1 MILGYKDR
9 RTELFASGTF
19 VAAFQ
24 GFEKQV
30 AKRLSILM
38 WLHLT
43 FYLFLFFIFFACARQ
58 MPPPGGP
65 LDKTPPRVIDTVPA
79 DDSVRV
85 GLDTPI
91 RIRFSEAMDRRSV
104 ERALFI
110 SPQSAE
116 EPNFRWRGDVLEI
129 RLPDGLQ
136 ADRTYLVTV
145 GQESADE
152 WRNRMRSSY
161 SFGFATGDRLN
172 RGELNGRVLK
182 SEEERGQVFVWA
194 YDLSVVA
201 APDLGRDR
209 PTYVT
214 QPDETGHF
222 VLPRLGSGN
231 YRIFAF
237 GDQNNDRAYS
247 YGDLLALPPG
257 DVVFTGEE
265 RVRLGDLKLAV
276 RDTSAPALV
285 AARTPDQQHVLM
297 RFDEPVRVWGV
308 EITDLSVLEIY
319 QDPVDS
325 SGVGMITESQTQGV
339 EYRVRVDVADRWG
352 NRDTTEVT
360 VRGDGTRDRRA
371 PEVLAISPAEN
382 AEHVLPTAVIRML
395 FSDAMRVDPLSDLW
409 VASDSTVVPQGRFEW
424 VAPNHLIFTPDSL
437 WMGGET
443 IRLIG
448 KREGLLD
455 IGDNILSERVSF
467 VFSVMDTAALGRV
480 SGTTSSSD
488 MVIWVEGLTHDFFRE
503 QVLRDTAFRLT
514 NLLPGTYRISGFL
527 DRDRNGQWMSGQ
539 VHPFVPAEPLIA
551 QADTVEV
558 RARWET
564 EVGKLESKIWWILLP
579 DEKSP

>member
-1 MILGYKDR
+1 MWHYHQH
-9 RTELFASGTF
+9 FH
-19 VAAFQ
+19 
-24 GFEKQV
+24 QV
-30 AKRLSILM
+30 TARVSRLISYFLSVFIGVHL

-43 FYLFLFFIFFACARQ
+43 SYLFLVCIFFACARQ

-65 LDKTPPRVIDTVPA
+65 LDKTPPRVVDTVPA

-110 SPQSAE
+110 SPQGAE
-116 EPNFRWRGDVLEI
+116 EFDFKWRGDVLEV
-129 RLPDGLQ
+129 RLSGGLQ
-136 ADRTYLVTV
+136 ADRTYLITV

-152 WRNRMRSSY
+152 WRNRMRASY

-182 SEEERGQVFVWA
+182 SKEERGQVFVWA
-194 YDLSVVA
+194 YDLSVVM
-201 APDLGRDR
+201 APDPGSDR

-214 QPDETGHF
+214 QPDEAGHF
-222 VLPRLGSGN
+222 VLPRLGSGD

-237 GDQNNDRAYS
+237 DDRNNDRTYS
-247 YGDLLALPPG
+247 SGDLLALPPG
-257 DVVFTGEE
+257 DVVLTDER

-297 RFDEPVRVWGV
+297 RFDEPVRVLGV
-308 EITDLSVLEIY
+308 EISGLSVLEIY
-319 QDPVDS
+319 QDPADS
-325 SGVGMITESQTQGV
+325 SGVGVITEPQTQGAK
-339 EYRVRVDVADRWG
+339 YKARVDIADRWG
-352 NRDTTEVT
+352 NRDATDVM

-371 PEVLAISPAEN
+371 PEVLVRIPAEN

-395 FSDAMRVDPLSDLW
+395 FSDAMRVDAVSDFW

-424 VAPNHLIFTPDSL
+424 VAPNHLVFIPDSL
-437 WMGGET
+437 WTSGET
-443 IRLIG
+443 VRLIG
-448 KREGLLD
+448 NRERLLD
-455 IGDNILSERVSF
+455 TGGNVLSEPISF
-467 VFSVMDTAALGRV
+467 VFSVMDTAALGHI
-480 SGTTSSSD
+480 SGTTSSPD
-488 MVIWVEGLTHDFFRE
+488 MVIWVAGLTHDFFGE
-503 QVLRDTAFRLT
+503 QVLQDTTFSLA
-514 NLLPGTYRISGFL
+514 NLLPGAYRISGYL

-539 VHPFVPAEPLIA
+539 VHPFVPAEPLIV

-564 EVGKLESKIWWILLP
+564 EAGKLESKIWWMLP
-579 DEKSP
+579 SDEKSP

>member
-1 MILGYKDR
+1 M
-9 RTELFASGTF
+9 
-19 VAAFQ
+19 
-24 GFEKQV
+24 
-30 AKRLSILM
+30 
-38 WLHLT
+38 
-43 FYLFLFFIFFACARQ
+43 ACARQ

-110 SPQSAE
+110 SPQGAE
-116 EPNFRWRGDVLEI
+116 EFDFKWRGDVLEV

-152 WRNRMRSSY
+152 WRNRMRASY

-182 SEEERGQVFVWA
+182 SKEERGQVFVWA
-194 YDLSVVA
+194 YDLSVVT
-201 APDLGRDR
+201 APDPGSDR

-247 YGDLLALPPG
+247 SGDLLALPPG
-257 DVVFTGEE
+257 DVALSDEG

-297 RFDEPVRVWGV
+297 RFDEPVRVLGV
-308 EITDLSVLEIY
+308 EISGLSVLEIY

-325 SGVGMITESQTQGV
+325 SGVGLITELQTQGV
-339 EYRVRVDVADRWG
+339 EYSARVDVVDRWG
-352 NRDTTEVT
+352 NRDTTDVM

-371 PEVLAISPAEN
+371 PEVLARAPSEN
-382 AEHVLPTAVIRML
+382 AENVLPTAVIRML
-395 FSDAMRVDPLSDLW
+395 FSDAMRVDGVSDFW
-409 VASDSTVVPQGRFEW
+409 IASDSTVVPQGHFEW
-424 VAPNHLIFTPDSL
+424 VASNHLVFLPDSL
-437 WMGGET
+437 WTSGET
-443 IRLIG
+443 FRLIG
-448 KREGLLD
+448 NRERLLD
-455 IGDNILSERVSF
+455 IGGNVLSEPISF

-488 MVIWVEGLTHDFFRE
+488 VVVWVEGLTHDFFRE
-503 QVLRDTAFRLT
+503 QVLRDTTFSLT
-514 NLLPGTYRISGFL
+514 SLLPGTYRISGFL
-527 DRDRNGQWMSGQ
+527 DRDHNGQWMSGQ
-539 VHPFVPAEPLIA
+539 VHPFLPAEPLIA
-551 QADTVEV
+551 RADTVEV

-564 EVGKLESKIWWILLP
+564 EVEKLESKIWWMLP
-579 DEKSP
+579 TSEESP

>member
-1 MILGYKDR
+1 MWHYHQP
-9 RTELFASGTF
+9 FH
-19 VAAFQ
+19 
-24 GFEKQV
+24 QV
-30 AKRLSILM
+30 TARVSRLA
-38 WLHLT
+38 
-43 FYLFLFFIFFACARQ
+43 FYLFFSFLIACARQ

-65 LDKTPPRVIDTVPA
+65 LDKTPPRVVDTVPA

-110 SPQSAE
+110 SPQGAE
-116 EPNFRWRGDVLEI
+116 EFDFKWRGDVLEV
-129 RLPDGLQ
+129 RSSGGLQ
-136 ADRTYLVTV
+136 ADRTYLITV

-152 WRNRMRSSY
+152 WRNRMRASY

-182 SEEERGQVFVWA
+182 SKEERGQVFVWA
-194 YDLSVVA
+194 YDLSVVM
-201 APDLGRDR
+201 APDPGSDR

-214 QPDETGHF
+214 QPDEAGHF

-237 GDQNNDRAYS
+237 GDQNNDRTYS
-247 YGDLLALPPG
+247 SGDLLALPPG
-257 DVVFTGEE
+257 DVALTDEE

-297 RFDEPVRVWGV
+297 RFDEPVRVLGV
-308 EITDLSVLEIY
+308 EISGLSVLEIY
-319 QDPVDS
+319 QDPADS
-325 SGVGMITESQTQGV
+325 SGVGVITEPQTQGAK
-339 EYRVRVDVADRWG
+339 YKARVDIADRWG
-352 NRDTTEVT
+352 NRDATDVM

-371 PEVLAISPAEN
+371 PEVLVRIPAEN
-382 AEHVLPTAVIRML
+382 AEHVLPTAAIRML
-395 FSDAMRVDPLSDLW
+395 FSDAMRVDAVSDFW

-424 VAPNHLIFTPDSL
+424 VAPNHLVFIPDSL
-437 WMGGET
+437 WTSGET

-448 KREGLLD
+448 NRERLSD
-455 IGDNILSERVSF
+455 IGGNVLSEPISF
-467 VFSVMDTAALGRV
+467 VFSVMDTAALGHI
-480 SGTTSSSD
+480 SGTTSSPD

-503 QVLRDTAFRLT
+503 QVLQDTTFSLT
-514 NLLPGTYRISGFL
+514 NLLPGTYRISGYL

-539 VHPFVPAEPLIA
+539 VHPFVPAEPLIV

-564 EVGKLESKIWWILLP
+564 EAGKLESKIWWMLP
-579 DEKSP
+579 SDEKSP

>member
-1 MILGYKDR
+1 MTTMTQPNPIR
-9 RTELFASGTF
+9 HACARVS
-19 VAAFQ
+19 
-24 GFEKQV
+24 
-30 AKRLSILM
+30 RLISYLLSVFIGVHL

-43 FYLFLFFIFFACARQ
+43 SYLFLVCIFFACARQ

-65 LDKTPPRVIDTVPA
+65 LDKTPPRVVDTVPA

-110 SPQSAE
+110 SPQGAE
-116 EPNFRWRGDVLEI
+116 EFDFKWRGDVLEI

-152 WRNRMRSSY
+152 WRNRMRTSY

-182 SEEERGQVFVWA
+182 SKEERGQVFVWA

-201 APDLGRDR
+201 APDPGIDR

-214 QPDETGHF
+214 QPDEAGHF

-237 GDQNNDRAYS
+237 DDQNNDRTYS
-247 YGDLLALPPG
+247 SGDLLALPPG
-257 DVVFTGEE
+257 DLAFTGEE

-297 RFDEPVRVWGV
+297 RFDEPVRVLGV
-308 EITDLSVLEIY
+308 EISGLSVLEIY

-325 SGVGMITESQTQGV
+325 SGVGLITKSQTQGV
-339 EYRVRVDVADRWG
+339 EYRVRADVADRWG
-352 NRDTTEVT
+352 NRDTTDVT

-371 PEVLAISPAEN
+371 PEVLARIPAEN
-382 AEHVLPTAVIRML
+382 AENAENVLPTAVIRLL
-395 FSDAMRVDPLSDLW
+395 FSDAMRIDGVSDFW
-409 VASDSTVVPQGRFEW
+409 IASDSTVVPQGHFEW
-424 VAPNHLIFTPDSL
+424 VAPNHLVFTPDSL
-437 WMGGET
+437 WTSGET
-443 IRLIG
+443 FRLIG
-448 KREGLLD
+448 NRERLLD
-455 IGDNILSERVSF
+455 IGGNVLSEPISF
-467 VFSVMDTAALGRV
+467 VFSVMDTAALGHI

-488 MVIWVEGLTHDFFRE
+488 VVVWVEGLTHEFFWE
-503 QVLRDTAFRLT
+503 QVLRDTTFSLT
-514 NLLPGTYRISGFL
+514 NLLPGTYCISGFL
-527 DRDRNGQWMSGQ
+527 DRDHNGQWMSGQ
-539 VHPFVPAEPLIA
+539 VHPFLPAEPLVA
-551 QADTVEV
+551 RADTVEV

-564 EVGKLESKIWWILLP
+564 EVEKLESKIWWMLP
-579 DEKSP
+579 TSEESP